1 LRRALLAVQA
11 PRPLCSDRAWAPLAR
26 RATLRA
32 APLARIP
39 AFTSAHSL
47 DTALS
52 RLLCSA
58 VLDADLPLRLYDA
71 LMREGVLVA
80 KKDFN
85 APKHHELDM
94 PNLHVIKTCQSLT
107 SKGFLKTQFSWNYV
121 RRTVQRCPAD
131 LRQYY
136 YTLVRSLTIVSI

>member
-1 LRRALLAVQA
+1 
-11 PRPLCSDRAWAPLAR
+11 
-26 RATLRA
+26 
-32 APLARIP
+32 
-39 AFTSAHSL
+39 
-47 DTALS
+47 
-52 RLLCSA
+52 

>member
-1 LRRALLAVQA
+1 ML
-11 PRPLCSDRAWAPLAR
+11 
-26 RATLRA
+26 
-32 APLARIP
+32 
-39 AFTSAHSL
+39 SA
-47 DTALS
+47 D
-52 RLLCSA
+52 
-58 VLDADLPLRLYDA
+58 VVPRLYDA

-121 RRTVQRCPAD
+121 RR
-131 LRQYY
+131 
-136 YTLVRSLTIVSI
+136 SLALCC